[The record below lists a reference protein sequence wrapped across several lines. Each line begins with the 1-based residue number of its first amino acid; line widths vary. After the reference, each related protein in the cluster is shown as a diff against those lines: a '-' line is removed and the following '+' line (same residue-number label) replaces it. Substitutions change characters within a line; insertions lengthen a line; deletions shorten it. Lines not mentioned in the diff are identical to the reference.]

1 MLIEQRLSLLP
12 KQDLKNSKKTG
23 GHEVELEEDVF
34 NMAVSYAGCSIS
46 PTSAFFGGIV
56 A

>member
-1 MLIEQRLSLLP
+1 
-12 KQDLKNSKKTG
+12 LKATG
-23 GHEVELEEDVF
+23 GHEVEIETDVF
-34 NMAVSYAGCSIS
+34 NMAVSYTGCSIS